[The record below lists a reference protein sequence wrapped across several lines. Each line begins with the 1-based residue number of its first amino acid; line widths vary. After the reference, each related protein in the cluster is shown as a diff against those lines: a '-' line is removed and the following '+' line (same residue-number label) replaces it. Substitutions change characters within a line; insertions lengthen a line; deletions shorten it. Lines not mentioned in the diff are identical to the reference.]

1 MILSSFVIQYLFY
14 TFLIFYYFDII
25 NASTSDASHS
35 SKRTTIPMDTTTT
48 NSIRTKTGKIELN
61 TSQADQ
67 PSESDTESL
76 TMTENINDNVLQT
89 TTTVPVMS
97 ESSQP
102 EQVKEI
108 AESAVTSLTS
118 SKKTIIPNSPT
129 GSTTK

>member
-118 SKKTIIPNSPT
+118 SKKTIITNSPT

>member
-1 MILSSFVIQYLFY
+1 
-14 TFLIFYYFDII
+14 
-25 NASTSDASHS
+25 
-35 SKRTTIPMDTTTT
+35 MDTTTT